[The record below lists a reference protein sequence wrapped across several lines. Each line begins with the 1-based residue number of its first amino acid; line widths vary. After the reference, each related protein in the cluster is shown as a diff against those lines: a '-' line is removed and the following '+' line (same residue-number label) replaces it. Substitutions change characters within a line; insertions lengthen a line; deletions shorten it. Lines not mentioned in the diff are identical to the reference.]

1 MFVVPCL
8 GCFVPVH
15 LRMLQVV
22 QYVAVV
28 GGRPRFICSERS
40 HCRSEQPDQRSPT
53 RLRQSLLNGAAQT
66 RAAITGGNADLS
78 SACPQRGPPP
88 TLTITSESA
97 DSGFVVTWF
106 W

>member
-1 MFVVPCL
+1 MFVLPSL
-8 GCFVPVH
+8 GRFPPVH
-15 LRMLQVV
+15 HPMLQVV

-53 RLRQSLLNGAAQT
+53 RLRQSLLNGVAQT
-66 RAAITGGNADLS
+66 RAARGNPDLS

-88 TLTITSESA
+88 TLTTTVSLRILA
-97 DSGFVVTWF
+97 LW
-106 W
+106 

>member
-1 MFVVPCL
+1 
-8 GCFVPVH
+8 
-15 LRMLQVV
+15 MLQVV

-28 GGRPRFICSERS
+28 GGRPFICSERS

>member
-53 RLRQSLLNGAAQT
+53 RLRQSLLNGATQT
-66 RAAITGGNADLS
+66 PAAIRGGNPDLN
-78 SACPQRGPPP
+78 SACPQRSPPP
-88 TLTITSESA
+88 TLTTTVSLLILA
-97 DSGFVVTWF
+97 LW
-106 W
+106 